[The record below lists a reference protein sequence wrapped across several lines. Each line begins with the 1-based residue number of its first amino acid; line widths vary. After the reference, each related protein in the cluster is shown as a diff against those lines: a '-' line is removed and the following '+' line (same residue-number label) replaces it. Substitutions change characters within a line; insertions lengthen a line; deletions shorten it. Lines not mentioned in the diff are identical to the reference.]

1 MMKASQERKG
11 DSNRKRQKGGDMEKS
26 KERD

>member
-1 MMKASQERKG
+1 MMKASKERKG